1 VQNLF
6 DNRYETFATFFNPSQ
21 APFLALS
28 DPRPLTP
35 APPFAVFARV
45 RVTF

>member
-1 VQNLF
+1 MQNLF

-28 DPRPLTP
+28 DPRTLTP
-35 APPFAVFARV
+35 APPFAVFAGL